1 MKYLLDVNLLIAW
14 GWADHADHRRA
25 AQWIGTMKADRS
37 VDLMTSAIPEL
48 GFVRV
53 SVQRVPGRLSITDA
67 TSTLSSMLKSL
78 KARHHFLPD
87 DMSSTTPLPEWCK
100 TASQSTDAHLLA
112 LAKSHDAELATL
124 DAGIPGAFLIPLT
137 QSA

>member
-1 MKYLLDVNLLIAW
+1 
-14 GWADHADHRRA
+14 
-25 AQWIGTMKADRS
+25 MKADRS

-67 TSTLSSMLKSL
+67 TSTLNSMLKSL

-87 DMSSTTPLPEWCK
+87 DMSSTIPLPAWCK